1 MLVRSVEARVARRNS
16 LANVP
21 HLLESDSDSPS
32 GLMLARRSLSDR
44 FKLQVI
50 IKADVSYIVH
60 PIIYPFRRREGW
72 GSAQCQTWQIIS
84 AAQLSLPP
92 RGDYLA
98 RLVHHLIKLNAQN
111 IFILQPKK
119 LAFKGES
126 SPEDENF
133 NTSSATKSSVM
144 DSSFESNGRY
154 EKLTC
159 HNYLQINF

>member
-1 MLVRSVEARVARRNS
+1 MFCFCHLFIISLPKIVPRNVLLCSLVRSVEARVARRNS

-84 AAQLSLPP
+84 AAQLSLLL

-98 RLVHHLIKLNAQN
+98 RLVQHLVKLNT
-111 IFILQPKK
+111 P
-119 LAFKGES
+119 
-126 SPEDENF
+126 
-133 NTSSATKSSVM
+133 NTFSSAAQETGV
-144 DSSFESNGRY
+144 
-154 EKLTC
+154 
-159 HNYLQINF
+159 